1 MISFNQ
7 IKNYYPASMAENAVF
22 QKHILKEYVQLLTL
36 DYLSTTEHIRKMTF
50 IGGTNLRLTKGI
62 DRFSEDLDFD
72 CKNLTEEEFILMSDD
87 VLTFLQRSG
96 FNVEARAREK
106 SGLKAFQRSLYFPE
120 LLFSLGIS
128 RHREARFLLK
138 IEAQDQQTPYDPVME
153 FIKGCGLFFPFPVP
167 SEAVLCAM
175 KIAAMLDRGKGRDYY
190 DVMFLLSRTEPDYQ
204 FLGHR
209 FSIHNLAEL
218 KAAVEKSLQAVDLR
232 QKQKDFEHL
241 FLHRDHSRRILHF
254 AEFIR
259 SL

>member
-1 MISFNQ
+1 MISFDQ

-36 DYLSTTEHIRKMTF
+36 DYPSTTEHIRKMTF

-72 CKNLTEEEFILMSDD
+72 CKKLTEEEFIRMSDD

-96 FNVEARAREK
+96 FNVVARDREK
-106 SGLKAFQRSLYFPE
+106 GGLKAFRRSLYFPE
-120 LLFSLGIS
+120 LLFCLGIS
-128 RHREARFLLK
+128 GHREARFLLK
-138 IEAQDQQTPYDPVME
+138 IEAHDQQTPYEPVME

-175 KIAAMLDRGKGRDYY
+175 KIAAMLDRCKGRDYY
-190 DVMFLLSRTEPDYQ
+190 DVIFLLYRTEPDYQ
-204 FLGHR
+204 FLCHR
-209 FSIHNLAEL
+209 FAIHNLAEL
-218 KAAVEKSLQAVDLR
+218 KSAIEKSLQAVDLR

-241 FLHRDHSRRILHF
+241 LFYRDHSRRILHF

>member
-1 MISFNQ
+1 MISIEQ
-7 IKNYYPASMAENAVF
+7 LKNYYPASMAENAVF
-22 QKHILKEYVQLLTL
+22 QKHLLKEYVQLVTL

-50 IGGTNLRLTKGI
+50 IGGTSLRLAKGI

-72 CKNLTEEEFILMSDD
+72 CKNLTEEEFIRMSDD

-96 FNVEARAREK
+96 LHVEARAREK
-106 SGLKAFQRSLYFPE
+106 SGLKAFRRSLYFPE
-120 LLFSLGIS
+120 LLFNLGIS
-128 RHREARFLLK
+128 GHREARFLLK
-138 IEAQDQQTPYDPVME
+138 LEAQDQQTPYEPVME

-175 KIAAMLDRGKGRDYY
+175 KIAAMLERGKGRDYY

-204 FLGHR
+204 FLGPR
-209 FSIHNLAEL
+209 CAIHNLAEL
-218 KAAVEKSLQAVDLR
+218 KSAVEKSLQAVDLR

-241 FLHRDHSRRILHF
+241 LFHRDHTRRILHF
-254 AEFIR
+254 AEFIL

>member
-1 MISFNQ
+1 MISIDQ
-7 IKNYYPASMAENAVF
+7 IKNYYPASMAGSAVF

-50 IGGTNLRLTKGI
+50 IGGTNLRLAKGI

-72 CKNLTEEEFILMSDD
+72 CKNLNEKEFLRMSDG

-96 FNVEARAREK
+96 FNVEAREREK
-106 SGLKAFQRSLYFPE
+106 SGLQAFRRSLYFPE
-120 LLFSLGIS
+120 LLFSIGIS
-128 RHREARFLLK
+128 GHRDARFLLK
-138 IEAQDQQTPYDPVME
+138 IESQDQQTPYEPVME
-153 FIKGCGLFFPFPVP
+153 FIKGCGFYFPFPVP

-175 KIAAMLDRGKGRDYY
+175 KIAAMLSRGKGRDYY

-204 FLGHR
+204 FLANRLG
-209 FSIHNLAEL
+209 IHNLAQL
-218 KAAVEKSLQAVDLR
+218 KVAVEESLQTVDLR
-232 QKQKDFEHL
+232 QKQKGFEHL
-241 FLHRDHSRRILHF
+241 LFHRDNSRRILHF

>member
-1 MISFNQ
+1 MISFDR
-7 IKNYYPASMAENAVF
+7 IKNYYPASMAENSVF
-22 QKHILKEYVQLLTL
+22 QKHILTEYVQLLTL

-50 IGGTNLRLTKGI
+50 IGGTNLRLTRGI
-62 DRFSEDLDFD
+62 DRFSKDLDFD
-72 CKNLTEEEFILMSDD
+72 CKNLTEKEFIRMSDD
-87 VLTFLQRSG
+87 VLTFLRRSG

-106 SGLKAFQRSLYFPE
+106 SGLKAFRRSLYFPE

-128 RHREARFLLK
+128 GHREARFLLK
-138 IEAQDQQTPYDPVME
+138 IEVQHQQAPYEPVME

-175 KIAAMLDRGKGRDYY
+175 KVADMLARAKGRDYY

-204 FLGHR
+204 FLGSR
-209 FSIHNLAEL
+209 FDIHNLAEL
-218 KAAVEKSLQAVDLR
+218 KTAVEKSLQTVDLR
-232 QKQKDFEHL
+232 RKQKDFEHL
-241 FLHRDHSRRILHF
+241 LLHRDNSRRILHF